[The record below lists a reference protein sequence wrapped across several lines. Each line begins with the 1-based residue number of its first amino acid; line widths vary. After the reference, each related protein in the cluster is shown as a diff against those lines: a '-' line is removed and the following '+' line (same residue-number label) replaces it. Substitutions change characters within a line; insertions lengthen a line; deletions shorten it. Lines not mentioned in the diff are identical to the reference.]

1 MTLQDEL
8 ASILQEIRAYRWT
21 PELFQRVNNALYY
34 TNVFRFLRANLQA
47 AEYEQ
52 FDLEYCEHF
61 RPGQKELAKYIKK
74 EGEKEEWKK
83 KKQDFLQKKRQ
94 LLSKKLQK

>member
-8 ASILQEIRAYRWT
+8 AGILQEIRAYRWT
-21 PELFQRVNNALYY
+21 PELFQRVNDALNY
-34 TNVFRFLRANLQA
+34 TNVFRFLRANLVA

-61 RPGQKELAKYIKK
+61 HPGQKEIAKYIRK
-74 EGEKEEWKK
+74 EGEKEEWKEK
-83 KKQDFLQKKRQ
+83 KKDFLQKKRQ
-94 LLSKKLQK
+94 LLKQKLLK